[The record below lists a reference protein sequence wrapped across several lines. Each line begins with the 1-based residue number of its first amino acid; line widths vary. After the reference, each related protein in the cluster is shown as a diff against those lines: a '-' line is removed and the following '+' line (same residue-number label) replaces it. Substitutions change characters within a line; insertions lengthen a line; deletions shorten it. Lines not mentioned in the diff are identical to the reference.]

1 MKIYINNAKE
11 NWVVDRFILEW
22 NIYNHKQKKSFLGND
37 TTIWLIAPWTWAKIP
52 KRYLKK
58 NKVIC
63 TIHHVDMDKFTK
75 SEEKEFNFRDEYI
88 NFYHAISNNTA
99 AQLKQLTDKPIK
111 TIPFWVNQNLWSEIK
126 DNKKL
131 FNKYKLDNTKFLI
144 GSFQR
149 DTEGSDLISPKL
161 SKGPDIFV
169 NVVSKMYQQK
179 IVDIVSS
186 KINQI

>member
-63 TIHHVDMDKFTK
+63 TIHHIDEDKFDH
-75 SEEKEFNFRDEYI
+75 KELSDFINRDKYI
-88 NFYHAISNNTA
+88 DLYHVISNKTY
-99 AQLKQLTDKPIK
+99 KQVEKITKKQIK
-111 TIPFWVNQNLWSEIK
+111 KIPFWVN
-126 DNKKL
+126 
-131 FNKYKLDNTKFLI
+131 
-144 GSFQR
+144 
-149 DTEGSDLISPKL
+149 DL
-161 SKGPDIFV
+161 
-169 NVVSKMYQQK
+169 
-179 IVDIVSS
+179 
-186 KINQI
+186 